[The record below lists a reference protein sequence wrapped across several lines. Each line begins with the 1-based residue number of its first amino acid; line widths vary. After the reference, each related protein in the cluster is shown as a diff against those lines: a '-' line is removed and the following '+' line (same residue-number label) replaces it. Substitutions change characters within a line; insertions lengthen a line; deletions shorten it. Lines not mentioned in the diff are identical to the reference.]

1 MKRFLVLMVS
11 VLVLFVGIA
20 GCGRQSGGSLTVVGS
35 TSVQPFMELLAE
47 KYQSENPD
55 VQINVQGG
63 GSSAGVK
70 STIGGV
76 ADLGMVSRELKDS
89 EAAGGVV
96 PVIIARDGITVVVHP
111 DNIVSGLTL
120 EEIRAIFAGE
130 ITSWEVF
137 GGVGDIVVVMRE
149 EGSGTRGAFEEIVM
163 NKVEVTKDSIVQG
176 STGAIMSA
184 VAGEPNA
191 IGYISL
197 ANANAT
203 VSVLDVDGAEAT
215 NDNIL
220 NGSYPIARPFIICT
234 KGEATG
240 LTQKFTEFIMS
251 ADGQQVLANEGLVV
265 GK

>member
-1 MKRFLVLMVS
+1 MKHFFVLVVSALVLS
-11 VLVLFVGIA
+11 VGIV
-20 GCGRQSGGSLTVVGS
+20 GCGPQSGSLTVVGS
-35 TSVQPFMELLAE
+35 TSVQPFVELLAE

-70 STIGGV
+70 STIDGV
-76 ADLGMVSRELKDS
+76 ADLGMVSRGLKDS
-89 EAAGGVV
+89 ELADGVM
-96 PVIIARDGITVVVHP
+96 PVVIARDGIAVVVHP
-111 DNIVSGLTL
+111 DNIVTGLTL

-130 ITSWEVF
+130 ITSWEAI

-163 NKVEVTKDSIVQG
+163 NKIEVTKDSIVQG
-176 STGAIMSA
+176 STGAVMST

-197 ANANAT
+197 SNANVT

-215 NDNIL
+215 NDNIF
-220 NGSYPIARPFIICT
+220 NGNYPIARPFIICT
-234 KGEATG
+234 KGEASG
-240 LTQKFTEFIMS
+240 LTKEFIDFIMG
-251 ADGQQVLANEGLVV
+251 ADGQQVLADEGLVV